1 MPKKFK
7 NKISLK
13 SHKRIHGER
22 KETRIQIKCDEC
34 PYEAKASN
42 LKRHRQ
48 TAHNLKCSECGITI
62 LNKKDMLAHKRKEH
76 HNLSCVVCG
85 MFFTRCDHLNQHLR
99 SHQNTVHEAQKDNVN
114 SCDQCGF
121 KTTRRRNLLRHI
133 ASMHKKVVPKKKGTS
148 RQKKYRERV
157 KFMKDVENKNF
168 LKNNVTS
175 GQEALGETDIEQ
187 IMAARPNMSNRD
199 VAAFLRILKKK
210 LPPKTFSLNIKKA
223 LQKRTN
229 LLKAYFK
236 TEEAVMVGKDGQE
249 VTMPVTTA
257 VDLSNLIKVVSTT
270 RGIDEEKST
279 VVLGVDGGQG
289 KLIVTASILPHDEK
303 DKKER
308 AKEPEEKDRL
318 KSTGVKRSL
327 IIARV
332 DDIPECYENLQI
344 IMERLQLKKLRIGFV
359 WKFWSI
365 ILQNLHSFLVLGK
378 WPEM

>member
-1 MPKKFK
+1 MENGILFECKVCQKSFASKLKLRVHSYAHDESQETCDVCQKKFK

-148 RQKKYRERV
+148 RQKKYRERI

-229 LLKAYFK
+229 LLKAYYK
-236 TEEAVMVGKDGQE
+236 KGQ
-249 VTMPVTTA
+249 PK
-257 VDLSNLIKVVSTT
+257 LGRSLN
-270 RGIDEEKST
+270 DEEERGVFVNNNVFST
-279 VVLGVDGGQG
+279 REEVPPIRLLFGRKRTGDWVSQSTHPEAPGRGLAGG
-289 KLIVTASILPHDEK
+289 
-303 DKKER
+303 R
-308 AKEPEEKDRL
+308 
-318 KSTGVKRSL
+318 
-327 IIARV
+327 
-332 DDIPECYENLQI
+332 
-344 IMERLQLKKLRIGFV
+344 
-359 WKFWSI
+359 WSG
-365 ILQNLHSFLVLGK
+365 LTPPTSFL
-378 WPEM
+378 